1 VAVGS
6 AVTATFSEALD
17 ASTVTTST
25 FQLLDQNNVA
35 VPAVVSYDASALKAT
50 LTPSNPLI
58 AGASYR
64 AMLIGGASDPRIK
77 DMAGNALASNV
88 SWTFA
93 TAAPAQDSTP
103 PTITSVSPGEGATG
117 VNRNTKVTVR
127 FSEVLNASS
136 VNTST
141 LTLRDASNQ
150 IVAARV
156 SLDSTRT
163 IATLDPSSALVS
175 GRTYTMTV
183 VGGTGGVAD
192 SAGNPLAVSRT
203 WAFTTR

>member
-1 VAVGS
+1 
-6 AVTATFSEALD
+6 
-17 ASTVTTST
+17 
-25 FQLLDQNNVA
+25 
-35 VPAVVSYDASALKAT
+35 
-50 LTPSNPLI
+50 
-58 AGASYR
+58 
-64 AMLIGGASDPRIK
+64 
-77 DMAGNALASNV
+77 
-88 SWTFA
+88 
-93 TAAPAQDSTP
+93 
-103 PTITSVSPGEGATG
+103 
-117 VNRNTKVTVR
+117 VR
-127 FSEVLNASS
+127 FSEALNASS

-150 IVAARV
+150 LVAARV